1 MSFLHTNITCKF
13 NFLVLCFKNKSRY
26 LNMED
31 SPPEIAYQLQ
41 KIKKKKKRKDSGH
54 LQVFHM
60 TSLL

>member
-31 SPPEIAYQLQ
+31 GPPEIAYQLQ
-41 KIKKKKKRKDSGH
+41 KIKIKKEKTVATYKSS
-54 LQVFHM
+54 
-60 TSLL
+60 T